1 MLLIGFLCGIVTG
14 LLSVGG
20 GIILIFT
27 FIFILPP
34 LTGVSYSM
42 QTITGFSIMQ
52 TFFSTLSGGYYYF
65 KNKLID
71 EQIVFIMGIPAMIG
85 GVMGSVLA
93 NQSSDFLLQL
103 IFAITTICAAL
114 AMQLPRKIVDGES
127 NKYKFTRLTFFI
139 TVIVS
144 TAIGIIGG
152 MVGLGA
158 GFLFIPIMIHIFK
171 IDIRKAIGSSLLT
184 AFLLSTGSFITKLG
198 SGNIPILLGIV
209 LVAGGIIG
217 AQVGGRISTKINS
230 NTLKRIAGYAITLVG
245 IRALIGLF

>member
-1 MLLIGFLCGIVTG
+1 MLLIGFLCGMITG

-20 GIILIFT
+20 GIILIFM

-42 QTITGFSIMQ
+42 QTITGLSIMQ
-52 TFFSTLSGGYYYF
+52 TFFSTLSGGYYYL
-65 KNKLID
+65 KYKLID
-71 EQIVFIMGIPAMIG
+71 TPIVLIMGIPAMIG
-85 GVMGSVLA
+85 GVLGSVLA

-103 IFAITTICAAL
+103 IFAVTTICAAL
-114 AMQLPRKIVDGES
+114 AMQIPRRVVDSDS
-127 NKYKFTRLTFFI
+127 NKYKFTRFTFFV
-139 TVIVS
+139 TVMVS
-144 TAIGIIGG
+144 IIIGVIGG

-184 AFLLSTGSFITKLG
+184 AFLLSTGSFITKLS
-198 SGNIPILLGIV
+198 SGNIPLLLGIM
-209 LVAGGIIG
+209 LVIGSIVG
-217 AQVGGRISTKINS
+217 AQVGGRISARINS
-230 NTLKRIAGYAITLVG
+230 NTLKIIAGYAIIIVG